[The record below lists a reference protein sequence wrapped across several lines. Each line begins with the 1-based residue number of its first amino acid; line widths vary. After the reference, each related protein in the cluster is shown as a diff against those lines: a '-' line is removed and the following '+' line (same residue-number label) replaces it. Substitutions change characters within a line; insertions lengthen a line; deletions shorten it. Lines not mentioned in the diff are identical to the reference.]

1 VARRDIF
8 GHIRPMAERTC
19 KPDADLKR
27 LWRMHLPGTPF
38 PACGMS
44 EDSSA
49 AADDDIRS
57 VGSSRDEA
65 KPDGE
70 RNEPRR

>member
-1 VARRDIF
+1 
-8 GHIRPMAERTC
+8 M
-19 KPDADLKR
+19 L
-27 LWRMHLPGTPF
+27 LPGTPF
-38 PACGMS
+38 PACGMP

-49 AADDDIRS
+49 AADDGIRS
-57 VGSSRDEA
+57 VGSSRDDA